1 MKINAP
7 PASSTE
13 ANVPL
18 EISLTAAKIPA
29 DPFNDVILDAVFIDP
44 QGREL
49 RVPAFWAG
57 GKVWKIRYAS
67 PLVGRHTFR
76 TECVPPDAGLHGI
89 TGTVEVVPYP
99 GENPLYRHGPLRK
112 SANRRYLEH
121 ADGTPFF
128 WLADT
133 WWMGLCHRIHFPD
146 EFQRLA
152 SDRKEKGFNVV
163 QIVAGLYPDML
174 AFDQRGANEAGFPW
188 EENYARIRPEYFDAA
203 DARLRYL
210 VEQGFSPCLVGA
222 WGYFIPWM
230 GVEKLK
236 QHWRYLIARY
246 GSWPMTWC
254 VAGEANLPWY
264 QAKGFPWDD
273 REQVRD
279 WTKVMRYVRDT
290 DPFHRLITIH
300 PTAINFFTARNAT
313 DDLGLLDIDF
323 LQTGHAGNEAITPTI
338 STVRTCY
345 ADNPTLPVI
354 NSEPCYE
361 MLNDNLT
368 TEWPRRAFW
377 SCILNGAAGH
387 TYGANGIWQCNRLD
401 QPHGPSPT
409 GHNYGRIAWEEAM
422 NLGGSRQ
429 CGIGKKLLEQY
440 AWQHFRPH
448 PEWVSFPSLKWLS
461 LDNGQWIWSDHTKF
475 AADAPNIRRYFRRT
489 FTIPAGREI
498 ARAHLRFV
506 GSSHV
511 EAQLNGRPIG
521 VGWDHLKGSQF
532 DDRAG
537 LLRPGE
543 NALSIWVEHRPPA
556 GQPIGLIACL
566 EISFTDGETLRIE
579 TSDAWK
585 CSDVEVSGWQGVDFD
600 DSAWKQAA
608 VIGKTGDQPWGVIS
622 EPDETYF
629 GPQAAGIPGVVRIIY
644 VPAASP
650 VVVKHLGADTA
661 YQAAYFDP
669 VNGTRTAIGTVK
681 ASAAGEWTCPP
692 LPGIDHDW
700 AIVLEPANP

>member
-1 MKINAP
+1 MKKNTP
-7 PASSTE
+7 PAFSTE
-13 ANVPL
+13 ANVAL
-18 EISLTAAKIPA
+18 EIPLTAAQTTA

-57 GKVWKIRYAS
+57 GRVWKVRYAS
-67 PLVGRHTFR
+67 PLPGRHSFR
-76 TECVPPDAGLHGI
+76 TECSPAAAGLHGVA
-89 TGTVEVVPYP
+89 GTVEVVPYA

-112 SANRRYLEH
+112 SANNRYLEH

-188 EENYARIRPEYFDAA
+188 EENYARIRPEYFNAA
-203 DARLRYL
+203 DRRLSYL

-236 QHWRYLIARY
+236 QHWRYLIGRY
-246 GSWPMTWC
+246 GAMPMTWC

-290 DPFHRLITIH
+290 DPFRRPVTIH

-313 DDLGLLDIDF
+313 DDPGLLDIDF
-323 LQTGHAGNEAITPTI
+323 LQTAHAQNEGIHPTIDTVRNCYAATPT
-338 STVRTCY
+338 V
-345 ADNPTLPVI
+345 PVI

-377 SCILNGAAGH
+377 SCLLNGAAGH
-387 TYGANGIWQCNRLD
+387 TYGANGIWQCNRID

-409 GHNYGRIAWEEAM
+409 GHSYGRIAWEEAM
-422 NLGGSRQ
+422 GLGGSRQ
-429 CGIGKKLLEQY
+429 VGLGKKLLEQY
-440 AWQHFRPH
+440 AWQDFRPH
-448 PEWVSFPSLKWLS
+448 PEWASFQSLKWLS
-461 LDNGQWIWSDHTKF
+461 LNNGQWIWS
-475 AADAPNIRRYFRRT
+475 ADAQPAPDAANIRRYFRRT
-489 FTIPAGREI
+489 FTIPSGREI
-498 ARAHLRFV
+498 ARAHFRFV

-543 NALSIWVEHRPPA
+543 NALSIWLEHRPPA
-556 GQPIGLIACL
+556 RQPIGLIACL
-566 EISFTDGETLRIE
+566 EITFTHGEALRIE

-585 CSDVEVSGWQGVDFD
+585 CSDAEVPGWQGVDFD
-600 DSAWKQAA
+600 DSAWKQAT
-608 VIGKTGDQPWGVIS
+608 VIGKTGDQPWGPIS
-622 EPDETYF
+622 EPDETFF

-650 VVVKHLGADTA
+650 VVVKHLGADAA
-661 YQAAYFDP
+661 YRAAYFDP
-669 VNGTRTAIGTVK
+669 VNGSRTAIGVVK
-681 ASAAGEWTCPP
+681 ASAAGDWNCPP
-692 LPGIDHDW
+692 LPGVDHDW
-700 AIVLEPANP
+700 VIIMEPKSP